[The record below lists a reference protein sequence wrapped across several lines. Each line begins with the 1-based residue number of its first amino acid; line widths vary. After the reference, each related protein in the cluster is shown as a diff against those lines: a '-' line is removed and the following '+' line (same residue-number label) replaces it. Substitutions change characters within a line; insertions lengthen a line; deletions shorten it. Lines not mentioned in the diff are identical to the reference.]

1 MNSGLKLI
9 LKGAAGR
16 GKMSMGWFYGFKL
29 HLVINHLGEIV
40 TFTLTSG
47 NKADNNQN
55 LLHELLQGLEGL
67 CFGNKGYLTAIWNEL
82 YAQGVKLV
90 TRLKKNMKN
99 KLTLPYELY
108 LLCKRSVIESV
119 NNIFKQCLDLEHTRH
134 RKPENGIAH
143 MLCSVIA
150 YHFYEN
156 KPCIRLP
163 HIGRKLRS

>member
-1 MNSGLKLI
+1 M
-9 LKGAAGR
+9 
-16 GKMSMGWFYGFKL
+16 
-29 HLVINHLGEIV
+29 
-40 TFTLTSG
+40 
-47 NKADNNQN
+47 
-55 LLHELLQGLEGL
+55 LQGLEGL
-67 CFGNKGYLTAIWNEL
+67 CFGDKGYLTAIWNEL

-108 LLCKRSVIESV
+108 LLCKRAVIESV

-156 KPCIRLP
+156 KPYIRLP